1 MKITET
7 DTKPQIVISVRNL
20 VEFLLVSGDIDER
33 ILAAR
38 KVDAMQEGNRI
49 HRKLQ
54 RRAGASYHAEVPLKF
69 LVEYQEYALGIE
81 GRADGII
88 YDEEEIIDGP
98 VMIDEIK
105 GMYTDVLKMEE
116 AIAVHLAQAKCY
128 AYIVAEKYHLNQISV
143 QMTYCNLDTEDIKR
157 FVEEYTFD
165 ALEEW
170 FYDLVGQYKKWADY
184 VFAHRKER
192 MASIQGLPFPYPYRE
207 GQRQLVADV
216 YRSITRG
223 KILFSQAPTGTGKT
237 LAMIYPAIQA
247 VGQGQGDKIFYL
259 TAKTSTSLVARDTFL
274 LLEEKGY
281 AGNTV
286 CLTAKDKMCPH
297 EKRVCDPEH
306 CAYAKGHFDRVNDAV
321 YAALSRANV
330 FDRQTIL
337 DLAEEYQVCPFEFSL
352 DLSNWVDH
360 IVCDYNYVFDPN
372 AYLRRFFA
380 EGKRRDDIFLVD
392 ESHNLVERAREM
404 YSETLIK
411 EDFLVMKR
419 RLKPFGKKLENA
431 LQRCNKILLEFKREC
446 ERYLIIENLDQFLF
460 ALMSVGS
467 ALDELLQKDIVI
479 EDREE
484 VLDFYFKVRNF
495 LALSECVDEHY
506 VTYCDFIGEGDF
518 AIHLFCV
525 DPSVM
530 LQERL
535 DRAKS
540 TVFFSATLLPVNYYK
555 QLLCH
560 ESDVYAVYT
569 ESMFDK
575 KKRRIFIGDD
585 VSSVYKERGL
595 AMYQKYARY
604 IKEITDAK
612 VGNYMVFCPSYQ
624 FMKHVEEQF
633 LALNHGESEILMQEA
648 SMTESE
654 REAFLG
660 HFEVEKEHSLIAFCV
675 MGGIFSEGID
685 LTGEKLIGTIV
696 VGAGLPQVSVRQEI
710 MTKYFDASG
719 RDGFAFAYLY
729 PGMNKV
735 IQSAGRLI
743 RTADDVGVIA
753 LLDWRFTKP
762 MYSSTFP
769 KEWSDAKR
777 CHLETVG
784 EEVRSFWESIT
795 SFS

>member
-1 MKITET
+1 MKILKT

-33 ILAAR
+33 VSASR
-38 KVDAMQEGNRI
+38 KLDAMQEGNRI

-54 RRAGASYHAEVPLKF
+54 RRAGSSYHAEVPLKF
-69 LVEYQEYALGIE
+69 LIEYEEYTLGIE

-88 YDEEEIIDGP
+88 YDGEDISNSS
-98 VMIDEIK
+98 VTIDEIK
-105 GMYTDVLKMEE
+105 GMYLDVQRLEE
-116 AIAVHLAQAKCY
+116 PFEVHLAQAKCY
-128 AYIVAEKYHLNQISV
+128 AYFVAEKYDLEEISV

-157 FVEEYTFD
+157 FEEQYSFD
-165 ALEEW
+165 ELESW
-170 FYDLVGQYKKWADY
+170 FYDLIAQYKKWANY
-184 VFAHRKER
+184 LFWHRKER
-192 MASIQGLPFPYPYRE
+192 LESIQGLPFPYPYRE
-207 GQRQLVADV
+207 GQHQLVADV

-237 LAMIYPAIQA
+237 LATIYPAIQA
-247 VGQGQGDKIFYL
+247 VGQGCGDKIFYL
-259 TAKTSTSLVARDTFL
+259 TAKTSTTLVARDAFS

-297 EKRVCDPEH
+297 EKRICDPEH
-306 CAYAKGHFDRVNDAV
+306 CSYAKGHFDRVNDAV
-321 YAALSRANV
+321 FASLSRAKV

-337 DLAEEYQVCPFEFSL
+337 DLAEEFLVCPFEFSL

-411 EDFLVMKR
+411 EDFLAMKR
-419 RLKPFGKKLENA
+419 QLKPFGKKLENA
-431 LQRCNKILLEFKREC
+431 LQRCNKILLEYKRKC
-446 ERYLIIENLDQFLF
+446 ERYLLVENLDTFLF
-460 ALMSVGS
+460 ALMNVGS
-467 ALDELLQKDIVI
+467 ALDELLQRDVVI
-479 EDREE
+479 EDRES
-484 VLDFYFKVRNF
+484 VLEFYFKVRNF
-495 LALSECVDEHY
+495 LALSDCADEHY
-506 VTYCDFIGEGDF
+506 RIYCDFTVEGNF

-525 DPSVM
+525 DPSLM

-535 DRAKS
+535 ERAKS

-555 QLLCH
+555 QLLCR

-575 KKRRIFIGDD
+575 KKRRILIGDD
-585 VSSVYKERGL
+585 VSSVYKERGID
-595 AMYQKYARY
+595 MYQKYARY
-604 IKEITDAK
+604 IKEITEAK

-624 FMKHVEEQF
+624 FMKNVEEQF
-633 LALNHGESEILMQEA
+633 LAINLGESEILMQKA
-648 SMTESE
+648 SMTEPE
-654 REAFLG
+654 REDFLYN
-660 HFEVEKEHSLIAFCV
+660 FEMEKEHSLIAFCV

-710 MTKYFDASG
+710 MTNYFEDSG
-719 RDGFAFAYLY
+719 RDGFAFSYLY

-743 RTADDVGVIA
+743 RTAEDVGVIA

-762 MYSSTFP
+762 MYQSTFP

-777 CHLETVG
+777 CNLKTVG
-784 EEVRSFWESIT
+784 EEVRLFWES
-795 SFS
+795 FE